1 MKELVFKDLDA
12 AADALAKLAS
22 GTQEERREAV
32 DFILELSR
40 SDGAAERN
48 AIVKIGVAAASDPR
62 DSTRITTVLR
72 EAAQDLE
79 ALENIELPHEVITG
93 ETEPTEGKSG
103 WQSTASSMGVIRIL
117 TRFSKAEPAARIDV
131 KEVHDLPAS
140 VPALPEDLVVNSIFL
155 LAPEGFHTRN
165 VVANH
170 IRFSVEKDWL
180 EDHNLHPWSVQFIR
194 FDEERALWDPFL
206 GKPVGEDEDRI
217 YYAVSPQAMS
227 LWAITG
233 MGEVP
238 PTHFRIDS
246 LAITPTHA
254 DAGRDFQVQAQVTN
268 LTSGTGVWNGV
279 LWLNDQAHES
289 RSVDIGTGAPKIVTF
304 SLRLDPG
311 TYEVRIGKLV
321 RHLTVETPPIQPLTS
336 TTPPEPTPTPK
347 PTPTKVIVLAQS
359 PTKTP
364 VPVQMPTPVPVKS
377 PTKTPE
383 PARTPT
389 PVPIWLA
396 DPTPVS
402 QTARPPGGPT
412 QESLLSAGTTV
423 GIGFGITAVV
433 ASICI
438 YLWRA
443 RRSSRNR

>member
-1 MKELVFKDLDA
+1 MKELAFKGLDA

-32 DFILELSR
+32 DFIQELSR
-40 SDGAAERN
+40 SDGAAERDE
-48 AIVKIGVAAASDPR
+48 IVKILKATASDPR
-62 DSTRITTVLR
+62 DSTKVASVLR
-72 EAAQDLE
+72 EATQDLE
-79 ALENIELPHEVITG
+79 VLENIELPHEVITR

-103 WQSTASSMGVIRIL
+103 WQSTASSMGVVRIL
-117 TRFSKAEPAARIDV
+117 TRFSAAEPAARINV

-140 VPALPEDLVVNSIFL
+140 VPALPEGLVVNSLFL
-155 LAPEGFHTRN
+155 LTPEDFHPRN
-165 VVANH
+165 VLANH
-170 IRFSVEKDWL
+170 IKISVEKGWM
-180 EDHNLHPWSVQFIR
+180 EDNNVHPWSVQFNR
-194 FDEERALWDPFL
+194 FDDERDLWDPFL

-217 YYAVSPQAMS
+217 YYVVSPQAMS

-289 RSVDIGTGAPKIVTF
+289 RSVDIGTGASETVTF

-311 TYEVRIGKLV
+311 TYDVRIGKLV
-321 RHLTVETPPIQPLTS
+321 RHLTVETPPIQPLAPTA
-336 TTPPEPTPTPK
+336 PPEPE
-347 PTPTKVIVLAQS
+347 PTKVIVPAQS

-383 PARTPT
+383 PAQTPT

-412 QESLLSAGTTV
+412 QGSLLSAGTPTV
-423 GIGFGITAVV
+423 GIGFGIMAVV